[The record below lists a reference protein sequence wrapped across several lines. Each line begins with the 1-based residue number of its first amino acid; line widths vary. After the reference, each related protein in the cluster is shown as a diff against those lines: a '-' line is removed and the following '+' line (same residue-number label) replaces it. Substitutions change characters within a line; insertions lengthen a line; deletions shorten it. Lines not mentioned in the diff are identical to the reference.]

1 MVINLFVYLREM
13 LEQSSVEL
21 ENTIANLEEK
31 NNTVEDEGNLLLDCD
46 LMVNSSDSYCRYS
59 SLANSAV
66 MSFSWTLKLSKDAV
80 TVRQFFLQL
89 EKGNI

>member
-1 MVINLFVYLREM
+1 MVINLFVYSREM

-31 NNTVEDEGNLLLDCD
+31 NNSVEDEGNLLLDCD
-46 LMVNSSDSYCRYS
+46 LMVNASDSYCQHS
-59 SLANSAV
+59 SLANSA
-66 MSFSWTLKLSKDAV
+66 MSFSWTLKLSEDAV

-89 EKGNI
+89 EEGNI